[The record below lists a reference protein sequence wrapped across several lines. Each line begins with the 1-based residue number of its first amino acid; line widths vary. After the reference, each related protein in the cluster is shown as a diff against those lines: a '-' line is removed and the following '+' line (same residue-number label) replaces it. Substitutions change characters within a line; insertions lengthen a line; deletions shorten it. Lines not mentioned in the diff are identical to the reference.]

1 MKIQTS
7 LVIPFALSLSLAVA
21 QENGLSTPTIR
32 IAPPEA
38 ESVRPIVVPPDSKEA
53 ALAPFA
59 ESVGADPYKGDNSPS
74 PRERVSPPPAPKDRV
89 IAPGFRQLDE
99 EQANIDLD
107 QARVELQAVS
117 HETLS
122 FCYEEF
128 SLPLEVMVELQHKQL
143 SDAALYEYVRQNLK
157 SESQK
162 DEIHRGTFAIL
173 RAKSGFPTSVKNNAV
188 VVSPDS
194 KTSGQVGYQLEVF
207 YDGLKEISLRFS
219 LMNTSLTGYTK
230 EMREGKEVDK
240 PLINE
245 ERIDATVTLSPN
257 TSCLVGT
264 MNRTSSNVSSGSGPR
279 VILGFITASP
289 VK

>member
-1 MKIQTS
+1 MKLQT
-7 LVIPFALSLSLAVA
+7 LLITTFALTLSFSIAE
-21 QENGLSTPTIR
+21 EN
-32 IAPPEA
+32 
-38 ESVRPIVVPPDSKEA
+38 
-53 ALAPFA
+53 
-59 ESVGADPYKGDNSPS
+59 GADPYKDDDSTQ
-74 PRERVSPPPAPKDRV
+74 PRVRVSPPAEPFMIIEDAPPKASTVAAAQTPTVRDAVREERR
-89 IAPGFRQLDE
+89 AP
-99 EQANIDLD
+99 
-107 QARVELQAVS
+107 S

-264 MNRTSSNVSSGSGPR
+264 MNRTSSNVSSGSWPR